1 LMTFPRNS
9 AQCAWWDGGGSVV
22 IDHTDTIVAEQSHL
36 CETAPCKNVP
46 LDDDL
51 SGRLSSNTS
60 TIKCCGMDPDR
71 LWPDK
76 PPLPTESSAKV
87 QSAFVLPRHPAQQEH
102 VPETDTAV
110 VRWTEGLARKVA
122 GHAASIQ
129 ELRLEIS
136 TMATKLKEDLQTAFE
151 EFQSSMASSKV
162 DSKQIAEWHVSSYE
176 DGNDGSVSKEDHLE
190 ETFSPSMLNL
200 ELDHQELRN
209 IMQDEIDQRVMVSI
223 WRIEQQQTQAMS
235 KVDQFMEECS
245 ERFAKIKEHEVRM
258 ELILTK
264 LNAAEQRLQAC
275 EDRVERLPTIGQVS
289 MKCQEEF
296 GRRLESLNHGRTD
309 AMC

>member
-1 LMTFPRNS
+1 
-9 AQCAWWDGGGSVV
+9 
-22 IDHTDTIVAEQSHL
+22 
-36 CETAPCKNVP
+36 
-46 LDDDL
+46 
-51 SGRLSSNTS
+51 
-60 TIKCCGMDPDR
+60 
-71 LWPDK
+71 
-76 PPLPTESSAKV
+76 
-87 QSAFVLPRHPAQQEH
+87 
-102 VPETDTAV
+102 
-110 VRWTEGLARKVA
+110 
-122 GHAASIQ
+122 
-129 ELRLEIS
+129 LRLEIS
-136 TMATKLKEDLQTAFE
+136 TVATKLKEDLQRAFD

-162 DSKQIAEWHVSSYE
+162 NSKQIAEWHMSSYE

-190 ETFSPSMLNL
+190 ETFSPSMSNL